1 MRALLLA
8 CLVFLAPQAALAQV
22 LSLPD
27 LQGRMH
33 RLSDYRGKVVLLNFW
48 ASWCAPCRAEM
59 PSIENLRRELRGE
72 PFTVL
77 AVNVDEDASA
87 ARRFAERADIGF
99 TVLVDGDGRAARA
112 WGARALPTTF
122 IIGPDGRV
130 RYSHIGA
137 RDWSDERARK
147 TIEGLMTK
155 PPLQTAVAY

>member
-8 CLVFLAPQAALAQV
+8 CLVFLAPPAALAQA
-22 LSLPD
+22 LALPD

-59 PSIENLRRELRGE
+59 PSIENLRRELRGK

-77 AVNVDEDASA
+77 AVNVGEDARL
-87 ARRFAERADIGF
+87 ARRFTEQADIGF
-99 TVLVDGDGRAARA
+99 TVLIDAEGGAARA

-122 IIGPDGRV
+122 IIGPDGRT

-137 RDWSDERARK
+137 RDWSDERTRE
-147 TIEGLMTK
+147 TIEGLMAK
-155 PPLQTAVAY
+155 PPLRTAAAY